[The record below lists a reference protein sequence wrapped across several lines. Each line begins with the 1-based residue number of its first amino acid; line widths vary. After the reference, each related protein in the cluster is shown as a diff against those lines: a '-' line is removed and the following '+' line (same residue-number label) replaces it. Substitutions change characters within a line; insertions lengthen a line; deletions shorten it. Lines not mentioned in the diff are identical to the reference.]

1 MFGANFSINIGTT
14 IKILCCIALIC
25 LSSPAYPQIHI
36 TRNGKAL
43 SRIVLSDNEEN
54 SKQAAMLL
62 QDFVKRISGTE
73 LPIEQT
79 ERHRKGDIVIGGRTD
94 LAGEDG
100 FTISTRDGQLH
111 IQSGGDK
118 GAVYGIVTLLED
130 YLNVRYY
137 AKDTYTLDK
146 TASITVPEINRSETP
161 AFRYRQTY
169 SYGNEDPVY
178 KMWFRLEE
186 PNGTFVPRMWVHT
199 FGRILPAG
207 RFGKEHP
214 EYYSLIDGKRIVGE
228 HSQWCLTNPDV
239 LEAAVCQ
246 IDSIFKANPGVNLI
260 SVSQNDGNNSF
271 CQCDSCRK
279 VNEYEGSPSGS
290 IIRFLNELAR
300 RFPDKEF
307 STLAYTYSVQPP
319 RHTRPLPNV
328 NIMLCNIGCTRE
340 VPLTDN
346 VSGQKFMKA
355 LKGWADV
362 SDNIFVWDYGIN
374 FHNYLSPFPNFH
386 ILQKNMQLFKEHN
399 VTMHFPQVNGYKGAD
414 FAEMRAYM
422 LGKLMWNPY
431 SDADSL
437 MRSFMDGYYGKA
449 ARYLYQYQKIMQGAL
464 IASHKPL
471 YIYETP
477 ISYKDG
483 MLSPLMLKT
492 YNELFDK
499 AEAAV
504 KDNPAYLEHVRL
516 SRLPLIFA
524 ELEIARTDPEYD
536 RKTAGY
542 KLELFH
548 KLAEELEVKS
558 LNERGNTSEDYYAQ
572 YKERF
577 LSANRIN
584 IAAGAQVEWIL
595 PPTGEYKEQEGAMLT
610 DGLLGGTNIPGRW
623 IGWKGVDAGFIIDL
637 GTEKEFS
644 QIEADFIHLP
654 GRWVFLPKGGKF
666 SVSSDK
672 KEYRDFGSFKFE
684 EDRQRRA
691 KFAAGKVAADTPVK
705 ARYIKVDVETIGLC
719 PSWHFGVGLPAWFLM
734 DEVIVQ

>member
-1 MFGANFSINIGTT
+1 MK
-14 IKILCCIALIC
+14 IKTVTGILCCISL
-25 LSSPAYPQIHI
+25 LSFSSTAYSQINI
-36 TRNGKAL
+36 TQNGKAN
-43 SRIVLSDNEEN
+43 SRIVLSSLDKNN
-54 SKQAAMLL
+54 IQAAELL
-62 QDFVKRISGTE
+62 QNFIKQISGAE
-73 LPIEQT
+73 LSIKQT
-79 ERHRKGDIVIGGRTD
+79 KRYKKGDIIIGGKTEC
-94 LAGEDG
+94 AGEDG
-100 FTISTRDGQLH
+100 FLIQTLDGQLH

-118 GAVYGIVTLLED
+118 GAIYGVVTLLED
-130 YLNVRYY
+130 YLHVKYY
-137 AKDTYTLDK
+137 AKDTYTLEK
-146 TASITVPEINRSETP
+146 TSSITIPEINRSETP

-186 PNGTFVPRMWVHT
+186 PNETFVPRMWVHT
-199 FGRILPAG
+199 FGRILPAS

-214 EYYSLIDGKRIVGE
+214 EYYSMIDGKRIIGE

-239 LEAAVCQ
+239 LKVAVCQ
-246 IDSIFKANPGVNLI
+246 LDSIFKANPGVKLI

-271 CQCDSCRK
+271 CRCDNCKR

-319 RHTRPLPNV
+319 KYTKPLPNV
-328 NIMLCNIGCTRE
+328 NIMLCNIGCKRE

-346 VSGQKFMKA
+346 ISGQKFMKA
-355 LKGWADV
+355 LKGWAEI
-362 SDNIFVWDYGIN
+362 SDNIFVWDYGVN

-386 ILQKNMQLFKEHN
+386 IIQKNMQLFKEHN
-399 VTMHFPQVNGYKGAD
+399 VTMHFSQVNGYKGTD

-431 SDADSL
+431 LDADSL
-437 MRSFMDGYYGKA
+437 MCSFMDGYYGKA
-449 ARYLYQYQKIMQGAL
+449 AKYLYQHQKIMQGAL
-464 IASHKPL
+464 IASHQPL
-471 YIYETP
+471 YIYENP

-483 MLSPLMLKT
+483 MLCPLMLKT

-504 KDNPAYLEHVRL
+504 KDNPSHLKHVRL
-516 SRLPLIFA
+516 SRLSLLFA

-536 RKTAGY
+536 PITAEN

-548 KLAEELEVKS
+548 KLAKEMEVKS
-558 LNERGNTSEDYYAQ
+558 LNERGNTPDDYYAQ

-577 LSANRIN
+577 LPTNRIN
-584 IAAGAQVEWIL
+584 LAAGAQVEWII
-595 PPTGEYKEQEGAMLT
+595 PPTGEYKEQKGTMLT
-610 DGLLGGTNIPGRW
+610 DGLLGGTDIPGRW
-623 IGWKGVDAGFIIDL
+623 IGWEGKNAEFILDL
-637 GTEKEFS
+637 GAEKEIK

-666 SVSSDK
+666 SISSNK
-672 KEYRDFGSFKFE
+672 KEYKDFGSFQFE
-684 EDRQRRA
+684 EDRQKRA
-691 KFAAGKVAADTPVK
+691 RFAAGKVSTDSPVK
-705 ARYIKVDVETIGLC
+705 ARYIKVEVETIGTC
-719 PSWHFGVGLPAWFLM
+719 PSWHFGVGLPAWFLI
-734 DEVIVQ
+734 DEVIVK